1 MNPMDDGG
9 NRARKRTH
17 AQNRPMDQL
26 GRMDLSCDIVMT
38 RTVL

>member
-1 MNPMDDGG
+1 MDGSG
-9 NRARKRTH
+9 NQSRKRTH